1 MKSLNDEL
9 YGFTGT
15 ELYYKYSVLFPDYLL
30 TDGIKYAAEHY
41 GLYWF
46 IDIVCSYQGEEKI
59 KKEEFQVWTLKRT
72 TGNAFQVTAD
82 DGNENILQTQE
93 IEFSDFSMDNFK
105 VFLSDKIIFLPSE
118 N

>member
-1 MKSLNDEL
+1 MESLNDEL

-15 ELYYKYSVLFPDYLL
+15 EFYYKTSELFSDYLL
-30 TDGIKYAAEHY
+30 TDGVKYAADHY

-46 IDIVCSYQGEEKI
+46 IDIICSYQGEEKI
-59 KKEEFQVWTLKRT
+59 KNEEFQVWTLKRSA
-72 TGNAFQVTAD
+72 GNAFKVTAD
-82 DGNENILQTQE
+82 DGNGNILQSQD
-93 IEFSDFSMDNFK
+93 IEFSDFSMDHLK